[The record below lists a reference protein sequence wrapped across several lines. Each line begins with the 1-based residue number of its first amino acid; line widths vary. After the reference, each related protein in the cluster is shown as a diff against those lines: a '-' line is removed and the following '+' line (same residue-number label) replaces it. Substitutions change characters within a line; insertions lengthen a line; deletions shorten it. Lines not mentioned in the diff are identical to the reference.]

1 MVIYVGRGEGGGGG
15 YGGFW
20 RVNGYRLFYMY
31 MNKYASHIEYLY
43 IYIYCIYISISNI
56 YSVPDQPDQ
65 IGASRG

>member
-1 MVIYVGRGEGGGGG
+1 MSDEGKGGGG